1 MVHARVCVCVAYIDV
16 DQNSRNCLGLC
27 EFQKSIKGHKLTLV
41 LGFWISYDGRI
52 RFVKRAG
59 DLS

>member
-1 MVHARVCVCVAYIDV
+1 MCMCVCTYAPYIDV

-27 EFQKSIKGHKLTLV
+27 ELQKSVKGHKLTLV
-41 LGFWISYDGRI
+41 LGLWISYDGRI